1 MKQQLHDKSND
12 RYTNIKNV
20 VYKDYQWESN
30 DKRENKKIRKK
41 LKEESSSSSSEKE
54 ESRSSNSDS
63 EKKLNHKNKI
73 NFWIKKQNQL
83 IWK

>member
-1 MKQQLHDKSND
+1 MKQQLQDKSND

-20 VYKDYQWESN
+20 IYKDYQWESN
-30 DKRENKKIRKK
+30 DRRENKKI
-41 LKEESSSSSSEKE
+41 SSSSSEKE
-54 ESRSSNSDS
+54 KSRSSNSDS